1 MGVGLGSCLVL
12 LYIPVK
18 GEHNCSITLSLRI
31 SHLVEGWEK
40 IWTGTTGKSEN
51 HQEQYTQIQ
60 LT

>member
-18 GEHNCSITLSLRI
+18 VEHHCSITLSVRI
-31 SHLVEGWEK
+31 SHLVEGGKE
-40 IWTGTTGKSEN
+40 ILTGITGKSEN
-51 HQEQYTQIQ
+51 HQEAYVQIQ